1 MFNGTYIKYLI
12 IKKRIIR
19 VFFYG
24 FPFNNSDIMVSSQSS
39 SLTPSSKYEIH
50 GKYLG
55 SQKDFIM
62 L

>member
-55 SQKDFIM
+55 
-62 L
+62 